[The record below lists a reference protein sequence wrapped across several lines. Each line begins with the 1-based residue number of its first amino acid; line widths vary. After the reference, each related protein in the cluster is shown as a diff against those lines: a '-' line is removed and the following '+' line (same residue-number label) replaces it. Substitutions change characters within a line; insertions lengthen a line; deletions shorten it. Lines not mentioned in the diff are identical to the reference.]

1 MSRIWAAPVDSSVD
15 AGCDVELPRWLKLAG
30 AGVALATFCGYD
42 DADHFLVRV
51 DGEEQSRPAA
61 STLALRDGD
70 LGCRVVV
77 AYEGGDVRRPVV
89 MGRFQMRGRGAS
101 DVHRIDAD
109 RVRVEAGG
117 RIELRCGEASI
128 VLTRAGKVLI
138 NGAYVSSRSKGANRI
153 KGAHVDIN

>member
-1 MSRIWAAPVDSSVD
+1 MSTISAALVESSAEAAPN
-15 AGCDVELPRWLKLAG
+15 VELLRWLKLAG
-30 AGVALATFCGYD
+30 AGVAFATFCGYD
-42 DADHFLVRV
+42 DADRFLVCI

-61 STLALRDGD
+61 STLALREGD

-89 MGRFQMRGRGAS
+89 MGRLHVRERGAVN
-101 DVHRIDAD
+101 VHRIDAD

-117 RIELRCGEASI
+117 QIELRCGEASI